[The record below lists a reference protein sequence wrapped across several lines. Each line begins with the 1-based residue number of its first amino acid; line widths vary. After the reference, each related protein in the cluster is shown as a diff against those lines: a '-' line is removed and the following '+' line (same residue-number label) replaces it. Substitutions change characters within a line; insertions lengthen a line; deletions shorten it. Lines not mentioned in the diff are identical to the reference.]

1 MQSSHSKGFHLG
13 TLSALST
20 AKAGRLLGLLRGT
33 WLGAG
38 IMAIGAPALLSCYDG
53 MGDEA
58 SEERK
63 AGVNGPICDRS
74 PYNCKMRVPG
84 WVRVATAD
92 ENDTDKWTI
101 AFGAPIRDGN
111 GTLLATST
119 DIAVAYNYGQLR
131 TFAGEPHAF
140 SQITS
145 NGSAGWIPLASL
157 VDRALFEAALG
168 KVTARG
174 AGLKKMAC
182 YAIRNSH
189 DPVLE
194 LLKVVENSKKKG
206 PDGHERAGD
215 YLPLVRK
222 NGKRSANL
230 VFNIPGQGYGSPS
243 IDHFPAGTKF
253 QRVAVTMFDPDDNPS
268 IDVRLWDLDDNG
280 DYRKPASVLKFV
292 YGYVISATG
301 TKRNGWMAIDA
312 LEPSSG
318 CDKAVADPQDVP
330 DEQPDPP
337 DDSGEPPPDEPG
349 DPVPEPPDEPVPPP
363 PNKCMVRCC
372 DDSLQGPADTV
383 SPDACHEASKAMC
396 EAHALVK
403 RSEWNG
409 QEVYKRADQCWAKCK
424 ERQDYHKVEVDKDCT
439 QHATEYCEEGTRGG
453 LEDALWDPC
462 DPN

>member
-1 MQSSHSKGFHLG
+1 MQFFHSNGSHRGSL
-13 TLSALST
+13 LALST
-20 AKAGRLLGLLRGT
+20 VKVKRLLGLRRGT

-38 IMAIGAPALLSCYDG
+38 LMALGAPATLGCYDG
-53 MGDEA
+53 ADDEA

-63 AGVNGPICDRS
+63 GGVNGPLCYRS

-92 ENDTDKWTI
+92 EHDTDEWKI
-101 AFGAPIRDGN
+101 AVGAPIRDGN
-111 GTLLATST
+111 GTLLANST
-119 DIAVAYNYGQLR
+119 RDRARYNYGQQRKL
-131 TFAGEPHAF
+131 AGEPHAF

-168 KVTARG
+168 NVTARG

-182 YAIRNSH
+182 YAIRNWH

-194 LLKVVENSKKKG
+194 LLKVVEDSEKKG

-215 YLPLVRK
+215 YLPIVRN
-222 NGKRSANL
+222 NGMRSANL
-230 VFNIPGQGYGSPS
+230 IFNIPGQGYGSPS

-253 QRVAVTMFDPDDNPS
+253 QRVAVTMFAPDDNPS
-268 IDVRLWDLDDNG
+268 IDVPLWDLDDNG
-280 DYRKPASVLKFV
+280 DYLKPAGVLKFV
-292 YGYVISATG
+292 YGYIFSTTG
-301 TKRNGWMAIDA
+301 DKRYGWMAIDA

-330 DEQPDPP
+330 DDQPGSDDSGDTVPPP
-337 DDSGEPPPDEPG
+337 DDSGDQEPE
-349 DPVPEPPDEPVPPP
+349 PPP

-372 DDSLQGPADTV
+372 DESLQGPADTA

-396 EAHALVK
+396 EAHDLVK

-424 ERQDYHKVEVDKDCT
+424 ERKDYHKVEVDKDCL
-439 QHATEYCEEGTRGG
+439 QHATKWCNEGTRGG
-453 LEDALWDPC
+453 LQDALWDPC